1 MRRSLVLWIAVLAM
15 LAGAGGCALI
25 DAKQRELIFRPSRE
39 LANSPASLGLAFD
52 EVWLKVGSSD
62 ASQRVHGWWIPA
74 AEPLAPAMLYLH
86 GSRWNIGNNLS
97 RIARLHQMGYAILA
111 IDYRGFGRSDGEL
124 PSESQAYEDA
134 DAGWDELKRRV
145 TEPDRRLIYGHSLG
159 GAVAIDLAVRRPEAA
174 ALIVE
179 STFTSI
185 ADMVSNS
192 PYWFVPAGLIL
203 TQHFDSL
210 AKIARLELPVMFVYG
225 TADRFVPPSMSE
237 RLYAA
242 ANAPKRLLPVEGA
255 GHSNASALAYEE
267 VRRALADFVTHASSR
282 YRASGLRRAPSTRS
296 ASRRSSWRLSRS
308 G

>member
-1 MRRSLVLWIAVLAM
+1 MRHALLLWIAALAM

-39 LANSPASLGLAFD
+39 LSNTPASWGLAFE
-52 EVWLKVGSSD
+52 EVWLKVASDD
-62 ASQRVHGWWIPA
+62 ASQRVYGWWIPA
-74 AEPLAPAMLYLH
+74 ADPLAPAMLYLH

-97 RIARLHQMGYAILA
+97 RIARLHQMGYAVLA

-134 DAGWDELKRRV
+134 DAGWEELKRRV
-145 TEPDRRLIYGHSLG
+145 TEPGRRLIYGHSLG

-185 ADMVSNS
+185 ADMVSSS
-192 PYWFVPAGLIL
+192 PYWFIPAGLIL

-210 AKIARLELPVMFVYG
+210 AKIGRLKIPIMFVYG

-242 ANAPKRLLPVEGA
+242 ANTPKRLLRVEGA
-255 GHSNASALAYEE
+255 GHSNASAVAYEK
-267 VRRALADFVTHASSR
+267 VHRALADFATLARSR

-296 ASRRSSWRLSRS
+296 ASPRWSWRLSRS